1 MHSKLTEIA
10 PATLAQVVKGRGGNA
25 VLIEDDVCDV
35 AKRIKEI
42 NDSFRLRYNEQGE
55 FFVVYQLTGDGE
67 KLVTTAQEC
76 DARLVERVRHVA
88 SDSYDYGAEM
98 EKADAENDRVKN
110 SQFGEEV
117 GEISERLAHA
127 VREDLRRA
135 IPGPV
140 YIPPDLYR
148 NNRRK

>member
-1 MHSKLTEIA
+1 MTEIV
-10 PATLAQVVKGRGGNA
+10 PATLTQVVRGRGGSTI
-25 VLIEDDVCDV
+25 LIEDDVCGV
-35 AKRIKEI
+35 AQRLKEI
-42 NDSFRLRYNEQGE
+42 DDSFRLRYNEQGE

-76 DARLVERVRHVA
+76 DARLVERVRRVA
-88 SDSYDYGAEM
+88 SDSYDYGAEVT
-98 EKADAENDRVKN
+98 KAEDEADRIKN
-110 SQFGEEV
+110 EQFKEEV

-127 VREDLRRA
+127 VREDLRKA